1 METKE
6 IVKRFA
12 IYLHQLPIYFD
23 SESGI
28 YRYLFGKQTL
38 TFDELYEDFLTTL
51 KQ

>member
-6 IVKRFA
+6 MIRGFA

-23 SESGI
+23 SESNI

-51 KQ
+51 NK